1 MIDIVPQKQANL
13 ENLKR
18 NPLLRKKLFRLL
30 LVQIALLILILI
42 GLIAA
47 FSGYF
52 IYAILPLMACSI
64 LFIYSAKKYQILS
77 QKANIQSEVIIP
89 KIH

>member
-1 MIDIVPQKQANL
+1 MIDIVPQKQANI

-30 LVQIALLILILI
+30 LVQVTLFISILI

-47 FSGYF
+47 FGGYF
-52 IYAILPLMACSI
+52 IYAILPLIACSI
-64 LFIYSAKKYQILS
+64 LFIYSTKKYQILL
-77 QKANIQSEVIIP
+77 KEANIQSEVIIP